1 MKKEIRKN
9 ELLKDNE
16 TDNVYY
22 LKIDSILNRIKNNRI
37 KNKIVALSFVE
48 IISILSNADIDVLK
62 KMLKYT
68 KAYHKE
74 IE

>member
-1 MKKEIRKN
+1 MRI
-9 ELLKDNE
+9 
-16 TDNVYY
+16 YY